1 MNRIKEHSLSILFL
15 SLLVI
20 SIPATLYFIPSATN
34 EWMSNNAP
42 AWIQAIGSIA
52 AIFAATLIS
61 SNQYKNEKRL
71 EAERI
76 AKSEIQK
83 LMVVKA
89 LMARSYQLSKDIT
102 TAFTTRKNSAFDTV
116 TPLLMVDTHTALM
129 ALPTFEIPDGLLS
142 LDVLTIGRAL
152 NVLAEHWS
160 DFCSSVTNN
169 NHIDVPEAIP
179 LQALAKEIEAITDDA
194 IKICANEI
202 AKRELITGIN
212 SGWGG

>member
-1 MNRIKEHSLSILFL
+1 M
-15 SLLVI
+15 
-20 SIPATLYFIPSATN
+20 
-34 EWMSNNAP
+34 
-42 AWIQAIGSIA
+42 
-52 AIFAATLIS
+52 
-61 SNQYKNEKRL
+61 
-71 EAERI
+71 
-76 AKSEIQK
+76 
-83 LMVVKA
+83 
-89 LMARSYQLSKDIT
+89 
-102 TAFTTRKNSAFDTV
+102 
-116 TPLLMVDTHTALM
+116 
-129 ALPTFEIPDGLLS
+129 
-142 LDVLTIGRAL
+142 

>member
-1 MNRIKEHSLSILFL
+1 MKSIKEHFLSILFL
-15 SLLVI
+15 SLLVFSI
-20 SIPATLYFIPSATN
+20 SATLYFIPKVTN
-34 EWMSNNAP
+34 EWLSSNAP

-102 TAFTTRKNSAFDTV
+102 TAFATQKDSDFDTV

-129 ALPTFEIPDGLLS
+129 ALPTFEILDGLLS

-160 DFCSSVTNN
+160 DFCSAVTKN

-179 LQALAKEIEAITDDA
+179 LQELAKEIEAITGDA
-194 IKICANEI
+194 IKICAKEI
-202 AKRELITGIN
+202 AKRELITGIKT
-212 SGWGG
+212 GWGN